1 MSTCSFCSCVVRSTA
16 ELEQHVVEVH
26 SNHPQFTVTCR
37 VCCKTWKNYDS
48 FRKHVLRKHQQTQ
61 FSNAEVSNFND
72 ASLPH
77 SAQLSSQSGDD
88 YDHSGTA
95 SHAELAEQYEK
106 QASAQA
112 AFFLLKLQSIHG
124 LSQSAINDVISGTN
138 GLIKTCSDI
147 SREKLLACTVDSG
160 TGLDSSTIEA
170 TVSAE
175 MPMDVFASVNTRWRH
190 LKYLEDSFSLLRPVP
205 VTMGERVLVKS
216 LSKSVVNVKAFGY
229 VVPFIDNLKHLLSLP
244 EVRHCVL
251 SPVAVSQS
259 SRRCLFDF
267 EDGQYC
273 HIDPIFRHN
282 SLRILG
288 YSDEIEVVN
297 PIGAHTKKHK
307 LTVFFWT
314 LLNIAPKLR
323 SKLSCIQLV
332 AVAKSRD
339 CKDFGVNLL
348 LHDFVQGLKLLY
360 EDGVDVI
367 DAHGNVTRM
376 KGGLVAFTGDTLAS
390 NAIGGFKLSV
400 GFAHKLCRTCDITR
414 EDVSAGKV
422 LFDDESLRRSEQEHR
437 KRCDELTTVMTGESK
452 RYWSRLYGISGRSV
466 FLDLPGFSVTKCLL
480 HDPMHLLYEGIS
492 MAEVK
497 RLLRYCI
504 LDKKYF
510 SLSYVNLSMAD
521 IGRHLRAN
529 CRPNEIDASRL
540 KMADDR
546 LNLTASQLQWFS
558 HMLPLAVACKVPEDD
573 ARWMNFVRLLMI
585 QQLCTSPVA
594 TAATVYS
601 LRLLVARHNHFFQ
614 EAYPDVSTTPKMHYL
629 VHLPS
634 QIENF
639 GPLRNQWCMRMEA
652 KNSFFKRKKLRNV
665 KNVPFTVANDHQ
677 IWMCHSQHDDIGKPT
692 ERYLQLP
699 LVHDAGYFVTVQDY
713 CYSSILPCDLQ
724 LQDGD
729 ELKVVAKV
737 AINDVVYKPQDV
749 IMTRDK
755 CEVAGPEFSMVDD
768 IVIFGDVVYL
778 ICHCCEVQYFDC
790 HRNAY
795 CVQKVSTFA
804 AINPASLLVPWPV
817 LCQPADTTNALYVSS
832 LSCSD
837 IELVP

>member
-1 MSTCSFCSCVVRSTA
+1 MATCLFCGHVVHSTA
-16 ELEQHVVEVH
+16 ELEQHVVAVH
-26 SNHPQFTVTCR
+26 SNHPKFAVTCR
-37 VCCKTWKNYDS
+37 DCCKTWKNYDS
-48 FRKHVLRKHQQTQ
+48 FRKHVLRKHQQTL
-61 FSNAEVSNFND
+61 FASAEGCNFND
-72 ASLPH
+72 GSLSP
-77 SAQLSSQSGDD
+77 SAELSNQSGDD
-88 YDHSGTA
+88 YEHDDTT

-106 QASAQA
+106 QASARA
-112 AFFLLKLQSIHG
+112 AFFLLKLQSVHG
-124 LSQSAINDVISGTN
+124 LSQSAMNDVVSGTN
-138 GLIKTCSDI
+138 GLIKTCLDI
-147 SREKLLACTVDSG
+147 SREKLLACALSSNS
-160 TGLDSSTIEA
+160 GLDSSAIEA

-175 MPMDVFASVNTRWRH
+175 MPMDVFASVSTRWKH
-190 LKYLEDSFSLLRPVP
+190 LKYLEDFFSLLQPVP
-205 VTMGERVLVKS
+205 VTMGERVVVKS
-216 LSKSVVNVKAFGY
+216 ASKTTVSVKAFGY
-229 VVPFIDNLKHLLSLP
+229 AVPFIDNLKQLLSLP
-244 EVRHCVL
+244 EVKHCVQ
-251 SPVAVSQS
+251 SPVAVGQG

-267 EDGQYC
+267 EDGQFC
-273 HIDPIFRHN
+273 HGDPIFKHH

-297 PIGAHTKKHK
+297 PIGAHTKKYK

-314 LLNIAPKLR
+314 LLNIPPKLR

-339 CKDFGVNLL
+339 CKDFGIKLL
-348 LHDFVQGLKLLY
+348 LHDFVQGLKVLY
-360 EDGVDVI
+360 EDGVDVV
-367 DAHGNVTRM
+367 DVHGNVIRM

-390 NAIGGFKLSV
+390 NAIGGFKVSV

-422 LFDDESLRRSEQEHR
+422 LFDDESLHRSEQEHR
-437 KRCDELTTVMTGESK
+437 KRCDELSVVMTDESK

-466 FLDLPGFSVTKCLL
+466 FLDLPGFAVTKCLI
-480 HDPMHLLYEGIS
+480 HDPMHLLFEGIS

-497 RLLRYCI
+497 RLLKYCI
-504 LDKKYF
+504 FDKKYF

-521 IGRHLRAN
+521 IGHSLHAN

-546 LNLTASQLQWFS
+546 LNLTASQLQWYS

-573 ARWMNFVRLLMI
+573 TRWMNFIRLLMV
-585 QQLCTSPVA
+585 QQLCTSPVV

-601 LRLLVARHNHFFQ
+601 LRLLVARHNHFFL
-614 EAYPDVSTTPKMHYL
+614 EAYPDVSATPKMHYL

-639 GPLRNQWCMRMEA
+639 GPLRNHWCMRMEA
-652 KNSFFKRKKLRNV
+652 KNSFFKRKKLKNV
-665 KNVPFTVANDHQ
+665 KNVPFTVATDHQ
-677 IWMCHSQHDDIGKPT
+677 IWMCHSQHDDVGNPT
-692 ERYLQLP
+692 ARYLQLP

-713 CYSSILPCDLQ
+713 RHSSILLTDLQ
-724 LQDGD
+724 LQDGE

-737 AINDVVYKPQDV
+737 AINDVVYKQQDV

-755 CEVAGPEFSMVDD
+755 CDVAGPQFSMVDD
-768 IVIFGDVVYL
+768 IVIFGEDVYL
-778 ICHCCEVQYFDC
+778 ICQHCEVQYFDC

-795 CVQKVSTFA
+795 YVQKADTFA
-804 AINPASLLVPWPV
+804 AINPACLLVPWPV
-817 LCQPADTTNALYVSS
+817 LCQPADTADALYVSS